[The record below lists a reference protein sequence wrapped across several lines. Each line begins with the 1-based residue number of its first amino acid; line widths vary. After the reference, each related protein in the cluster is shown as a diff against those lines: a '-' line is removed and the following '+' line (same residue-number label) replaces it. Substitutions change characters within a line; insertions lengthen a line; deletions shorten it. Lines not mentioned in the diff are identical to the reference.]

1 MAKSQF
7 FRPITNGLLRV
18 LCPPCAAAVIVLHS
32 GSYIF
37 GPADAQHPL
46 VIDIRSANCQIMVMN
61 RVDIAGH
68 RRRCGIN
75 LKVAG
80 TDMGDDFAV
89 IAQAA
94 PGNHQTA
101 EAGAAVAGGAVL
113 AGDHNGLGRESQ
125 GDFPGAAAVARVGA
139 AGNFW
144 QRRLQTASLVRQG
157 LQLGIQF
164 FPVAVEFLPQ
174 DAVRAVPAEIFS

>member
-1 MAKSQF
+1 
-7 FRPITNGLLRV
+7 
-18 LCPPCAAAVIVLHS
+18 
-32 GSYIF
+32 
-37 GPADAQHPL
+37 
-46 VIDIRSANCQIMVMN
+46 
-61 RVDIAGH
+61 
-68 RRRCGIN
+68 
-75 LKVAG
+75 
-80 TDMGDDFAV
+80 MGDDFAV

-174 DAVRAVPAEIFS
+174 DAGPCRPSGNLQLTHTMTHEQKKRGGNNGEKRICG

>member
-1 MAKSQF
+1 
-7 FRPITNGLLRV
+7 
-18 LCPPCAAAVIVLHS
+18 
-32 GSYIF
+32 
-37 GPADAQHPL
+37 
-46 VIDIRSANCQIMVMN
+46 
-61 RVDIAGH
+61 
-68 RRRCGIN
+68 
-75 LKVAG
+75 
-80 TDMGDDFAV
+80 MGDDFAA

-164 FPVAVEFLPQ
+164 FPVVIEFLHQ
-174 DAVRAVPAEIFS
+174 NAVRPRPAGQRFDPRRDPRTEKPGRKQRRKAYLRV